1 MGYFSPVRPSVTAS
15 ALHKG
20 DNNKISV
27 VYLELYAVLHQV
39 DGDLAFYSVGDLL
52 LGLLSRANIYFL
64 LS

>member
-20 DNNKISV
+20 SNNQISV
-27 VYLELYAVLHQV
+27 VYLQLYAVLHQV

-52 LGLLSRANIYFL
+52 LGLPSRADIYFL